1 MEIVLAAI
9 FALVAG
15 AGTAVSPCVLPV
27 LPLALSG
34 AATGGRRRP
43 FGIAVGLAASFAFIT
58 LAFAYVVAALGLPD
72 DLLRTVA
79 IVSLLVFG
87 LALAI
92 PPLSD
97 RLEGW
102 LSRMVPQKAGKRA
115 GEGFGSGVLLGA
127 TLGPLYLPCA
137 GPILTAVI
145 SVQASQDLSA
155 QRLTTGLAYALGT
168 AVGVFVVLTA
178 GRKLL
183 GRLRSNAGRQQQ
195 GMGVVMILFGVIT
208 LTGADNRF
216 RTEIADALPAW
227 LVSPTDGLEKT
238 TAVTKSLGLKPVK
251 SGLKDGGPAPEFNS
265 PGPWIN
271 SKPLTM
277 AGLRGRVVLIDF
289 WTYTCI
295 NCIRTQPYLKAW
307 DAKYRKDG
315 LTIVGVHSP
324 EFGFE
329 KDQGNVE
336 RAVEQAGLKYP
347 VVNDSDMGTWNAW
360 GNQYWPAEYLV
371 DAKGH
376 VRYASFGE
384 GDYDATEKA
393 IQGLLAEAGRDAK
406 PAADAPVKAITPSR
420 QTQTPETYLG
430 TDRAQGYVQDPLKP
444 GGRDFGPAPAKLQ
457 SNQFAYSGVWKLTG
471 ENATAIHDAGISVNY
486 VARRVYLVLG
496 PTAGPA
502 DVEVY
507 VDGEKTRTV
516 HDDHQGLYT
525 LVDGPRVE
533 SHTLSLKVPDGIE
546 GFAFTFG

>member
-87 LALAI
+87 AALAI

-183 GRLRSNAGRQQQ
+183 GRLRSNAGRLQQ

-251 SGLKDGGPAPEFNS
+251 SGLKDGGPAPEFV
-265 PGPWIN
+265 G
-271 SKPLTM
+271 
-277 AGLRGRVVLIDF
+277 
-289 WTYTCI
+289 
-295 NCIRTQPYLKAW
+295 TQRW
-307 DAKYRKDG
+307 FN
-315 LTIVGVHSP
+315 T
-324 EFGFE
+324 
-329 KDQGNVE
+329 
-336 RAVEQAGLKYP
+336 
-347 VVNDSDMGTWNAW
+347 
-360 GNQYWPAEYLV
+360 
-371 DAKGH
+371 
-376 VRYASFGE
+376 
-384 GDYDATEKA
+384 
-393 IQGLLAEAGRDAK
+393 
-406 PAADAPVKAITPSR
+406 
-420 QTQTPETYLG
+420 
-430 TDRAQGYVQDPLKP
+430 P
-444 GGRDFGPAPAKLQ
+444 GGRP
-457 SNQFAYSGVWKLTG
+457 LTL
-471 ENATAIHDAGISVNY
+471 A
-486 VARRVYLVLG
+486 
-496 PTAGPA
+496 
-502 DVEVY
+502 
-507 VDGEKTRTV
+507 
-516 HDDHQGLYT
+516 
-525 LVDGPRVE
+525 
-533 SHTLSLKVPDGIE
+533 
-546 GFAFTFG
+546 